1 MNDMKIWVNCEF
13 SKKLKVFFSVSTTLS
28 FISLWTPICPH
39 STVNNPKRLLEL
51 KHRHAAS
58 NPLAASLESLIGVSW
73 LAYLLISIGNGRCCF
88 LLSWPVA
95 GAQKSWFECLSFWPL
110 VSAVQFSGWLFG
122 NRVLV
127 FIYFR
132 YFISTSK
139 RKWVPC
145 KCGQDATLWLHGSFH
160 QCFLSSPHLTPRGPL
175 CLCSPPLFP
184 VLKFEKAFSI
194 ISKHCLVFVFFCFF
208 FTFQSTPLKWKP
220 AVLCMHQPFD
230 LIKYSGEQRGG
241 SYARQAKAKWE
252 LDYSCDNG
260 KRDLNPLLC
269 KYIREQCPLPYINVM
284 TFGQESPSAP
294 PSHTQTHNHMHL

>member
-1 MNDMKIWVNCEF
+1 MLLPVIVTSCWHPKILIWESEF
-13 SKKLKVFFSVSTTLS
+13 LASCQCSAICWMALCQQSAGFF
-28 FISLWTPICPH
+28 
-39 STVNNPKRLLEL
+39 
-51 KHRHAAS
+51 
-58 NPLAASLESLIGVSW
+58 
-73 LAYLLISIGNGRCCF
+73 F
-88 LLSWPVA
+88 L
-95 GAQKSWFECLSFWPL
+95 
-110 VSAVQFSGWLFG
+110 
-122 NRVLV
+122 
-127 FIYFR
+127 IYFI

-145 KCGQDATLWLHGSFH
+145 KCGQDATLRLHGSFH
-160 QCFLSSPHLTPRGPL
+160 QCFLSLPHLIPRGLL
-175 CLCSPPLFP
+175 CLCSPPCISGSKVWKSIQHHF
-184 VLKFEKAFSI
+184 KALS
-194 ISKHCLVFVFFCFF
+194 SFCF

-241 SYARQAKAKWE
+241 SCARQAKAKWE
-252 LDYSCDNG
+252 LDYSCDDG